1 MLTPTRRWFAARVTR
16 AWSES
21 VTLRGLAFVD
31 GEVATGHHTPGQF
44 VRVQCSNEENPY
56 ALANDPGAAE
66 LELLFK
72 AETPLTMAMGALAT
86 GDEIVVT
93 APEGSGFPVTEHVGR
108 DLILVAAGTGIAPLR
123 AVVHGVLRD
132 RARYGSVML
141 FYGHRELSHF
151 AYVAEWDG
159 WRAAGV
165 EIVPVL
171 SGEGGRVQDAVAA
184 RRPPVDNAVA
194 YLAGMRAMIAETR
207 AVLEGMGMSEDRVF
221 LNY

>member
-1 MLTPTRRWFAARVTR
+1 LTPTRRWLAARVTR

-21 VTLRGLAFVD
+21 ETLRALAFAS
-31 GEVATGHHTPGQF
+31 EEIAARHTAPGQF

-72 AETPLTMAMGALAT
+72 SDTSLTQAMGALAP

-93 APEGSGFPVTEHVGR
+93 APEGAGFPVAAHAGR
-108 DLILVAAGTGIAPLR
+108 DLLLIAAGSGIAPLR
-123 AVVHGVLRD
+123 AVVHAVLRE
-132 RARYGSVML
+132 RARFGAVTL

-151 AYVAEWDG
+151 AYRAEWDG
-159 WRAAGV
+159 WRAGGV

-171 SGEGGRVQDAVAA
+171 SGDGGRVQDVVAA
-184 RRPPVDNAVA
+184 RRPPLANAVA

-207 AVLEGMGMSEDRVF
+207 AVLVGMGLPEERVY
-221 LNY
+221 LNF